1 MILQCDNNN
10 KNIIVN
16 NIKIVV
22 NNSKQKYVLIKLKI
36 MSFNNVVNININRIS
51 VLINCVS

>member
-22 NNSKQKYVLIKLKI
+22 NDSKQKYVLIKLKI

>member
-51 VLINCVS
+51 VLTNCVS

>member
-22 NNSKQKYVLIKLKI
+22 NDSKQKYVLIKLKI

-51 VLINCVS
+51 VLTNCVS